1 MRAARAR
8 SNEANPAANASGVAR
23 LPQTLY
29 DAASVRRGP
38 ENGPDSSSPV
48 PHSDLRRSPPWNH
61 AATQDGASASHIP
74 DQFRM
79 KPQRFDDE
87 LAGYVDLALE
97 LCRMTDAGALLVMLA
112 GPTEWEQLREAAN
125 GVKTVVAADTPEEL
139 AGADEAGLETI
150 VVGMEDAP
158 VIEKLTQ
165 ALLNGV
171 AREILS
177 PGGCVVVVY
186 SGFEADT
193 TDSISCVRL
202 DEHLGRLTARDL
214 RQLETSVPLETLK
227 TVVDLAVE
235 IGREGR
241 EGKPVGTMFVVGDTR
256 KVLSHCQPA
265 GFDPVKGYSRGER
278 DLHDPRVREAIKE
291 VAGLDG
297 AFIISADGI
306 VEKAAQLVDAPYAN
320 LTLSKGLGSRHWAG
334 AAISKATGA
343 IAIVVSQSSGT
354 VRLFLGGEVMLR
366 IEPFRQAMKWKD
378 FEYEPPEE
386 GE

>member
-1 MRAARAR
+1 MTAQRPDRPLDPDTIAR
-8 SNEANPAANASGVAR
+8 ASGVAD
-23 LPQTLY
+23 LPENPY
-29 DAASVRRGP
+29 DAADRLRRRQLR
-38 ENGPDSSSPV
+38 SSPV
-48 PHSDLRRSPPWNH
+48 PHEGQSGTRLELDRRALH
-61 AATQDGASASHIP
+61 DGALTEHLTTNS
-74 DQFRM
+74 RM
-79 KPQRFDDE
+79 QPQPYDGD
-87 LAGYVDLALE
+87 LQGYVELALE
-97 LCRMTDAGALLVMLA
+97 LCRATEAGALLLMLS
-112 GPTEWEQLREAAN
+112 GPTDWERLKEQADS
-125 GVKTVVAADTPEEL
+125 VKVVVAADTLEEA
-139 AGADEAGLETI
+139 AGAVEAGLATI
-150 VVGMEDAP
+150 VVGMEDSP

-171 AREILS
+171 AREILP
-177 PGGCVVVVY
+177 PGGGVVVIY

-193 TDSISCVRL
+193 IDSISFVRL

-214 RQLETSVPLETLK
+214 KQLETSVPLETLK

-256 KVLSHCQPA
+256 KVLAHCQPA
-265 GFDPVKGYSRGER
+265 GFDPVKGYSRNER
-278 DLHDPRVREAIKE
+278 DLFDPRVRDAIKE

-297 AFIISADGI
+297 AFIVSPDGT

-334 AAISKATGA
+334 AAISRSTGA

-354 VRLFLGGEVMLR
+354 VRLFQNGEVMLR

-378 FEYEPPEE
+378 FEYEPPDERQ
-386 GE
+386 